1 MSGTKPL
8 SLYIHIPFCK
18 SKCAYCD
25 FASFPG
31 REAMWEAYFA
41 ALCGEIRAAG
51 DDIHRVE
58 TVFFGGGTPSLV
70 PEAYIAGALAAA
82 REAFPFAP
90 GAEVSLEANPG
101 TLTMEK
107 LRAYREMG
115 VNRLSIGV
123 QSFDARLLK
132 DIGRIHTPGEAV
144 EAVRMAK
151 AAGFANIGIDLMYG
165 LPGQTMG
172 AWEATLETALSLPLK
187 HISAYA
193 LIVEEGTPMAAR
205 EGELPGE
212 EEVLAMQRRCTRA
225 LAAAGFDR
233 YEISNYAKAGFA
245 CRHNAVYWRRG
256 EYLGF
261 GCAAHSFFAGERFCN
276 PSHLEDYLRGARRVA
291 RERVDGEAA
300 REETLML
307 STRMCEGL
315 SLGRWREEFGED
327 FRAGR
332 EGALERLARAG
343 LLEVCNGRLRLTE
356 RGMEVHNAVVLELLC
371 AGAG

>member
-1 MSGTKPL
+1 MSAPSPL

-70 PEAYIAGALAAA
+70 PETYIAGALAAA

-107 LRAYREMG
+107 SRAYREMG

-132 DIGRIHTPGEAV
+132 DIGRIHAPGEAV

-172 AWEATLETALSLPLK
+172 AWEATLETALSLPLA

-205 EGELPGE
+205 GDELPDE
-212 EEVLAMQRRCTRA
+212 EDVLSMQRLCTRA
-225 LAAAGFDR
+225 LAAAGFAR
-233 YEISNYAKAGFA
+233 YEISNYARRGFA
-245 CRHNAVYWRRG
+245 CRHNLVYWRRG

-261 GCAAHSFFAGERFCN
+261 GCAAHSFFGGERFRNWRATCAG
-276 PSHLEDYLRGARRVA
+276 RGGWSASAWTARRRA
-291 RERVDGEAA
+291 RRRSCSRRARAKGCRWKTGGKPLARTSAPGAKRFWISCAA
-300 REETLML
+300 R
-307 STRMCEGL
+307 G
-315 SLGRWREEFGED
+315 WW
-327 FRAGR
+327 
-332 EGALERLARAG
+332 
-343 LLEVCNGRLRLTE
+343 RLRT
-356 RGMEVHNAVVLELLC
+356 AVC
-371 AGAG
+371 A

>member
-1 MSGTKPL
+1 MSAPIPL

-41 ALCGEIRAAG
+41 ALYGEIRAAG

-70 PEAYIAGALAAA
+70 PETYIAGALAAA
-82 REAFPFAP
+82 REAFSFAP

-107 LRAYREMG
+107 LRAYRAMG

-132 DIGRIHTPGEAV
+132 DIGRIHTPGEAA

-172 AWEATLETALSLPLK
+172 AWEATLKTALSLPLA

-212 EEVLAMQRRCTRA
+212 EDVLSMQRLCTRA
-225 LAAAGFDR
+225 LAAAGFAR
-233 YEISNYAKAGFA
+233 YEISNYARRGFA
-245 CRHNAVYWRRG
+245 CRHNLVYWRRG

-261 GCAAHSFFAGERFCN
+261 GCAAHSFFGGERFFN
-276 PSHLEDYLRGARRVA
+276 ASRLEDYLRGARGLE
-291 RERVDGEAA
+291 RERVDGKAA
-300 REETLML
+300 REEIIML
-307 STRMCEGL
+307 ATRTREGL
-315 SLGRWREEFGED
+315 SLENWREDFGED
-327 FRAGR
+327 FASGR
-332 EGALERLARAG
+332 EKVLEELRRAG
-343 LLEVCNGRLRLTE
+343 LLDVADGHVHLTE
-356 RGMEVHNAVVLELLC
+356 KGMEVHNAVVLALL
-371 AGAG
+371 

>member
-1 MSGTKPL
+1 MSAPAPL

-41 ALCGEIRAAG
+41 ALCGEIRAAK
-51 DDIHRVE
+51 DDTHRVE

-123 QSFDARLLK
+123 QSFDARLLR
-132 DIGRIHTPGEAV
+132 DIGRVHTPGEAV

-165 LPGQTMG
+165 LPGQTMDV
-172 AWEATLETALSLPLK
+172 WEATLETALSLPLA

-205 EGELPGE
+205 EDELPGE
-212 EEVLAMQRRCTRA
+212 EDVLAMQRRCTRA

-245 CRHNAVYWRRG
+245 CRHNLVYWLRG

-261 GCAAHSFFAGERFCN
+261 GCAAHSFFGGERFRN
-276 PSHLEDYLRGARRVA
+276 ASDLEGYLRGARGLE
-291 RERVDGEAA
+291 RERVDGAAA
-300 REETLML
+300 REETIML
-307 STRMCEGL
+307 ATRTREGL
-315 SLGRWREEFGED
+315 SLENWREAFGEV
-327 FRAGR
+327 FCAGR
-332 EGALERLARAG
+332 EKALDELRRAG
-343 LLEVCNGRLRLTE
+343 LLEVADGRVFLTE
-356 RGMEVHNAVVLELLC
+356 KGMEVHNAVVLALL
-371 AGAG
+371 

>member
-1 MSGTKPL
+1 MSAPSPL

-25 FASFPG
+25 FASFSG

-41 ALCGEIRAAG
+41 ALGGEIRAAG

-82 REAFPFAP
+82 REAFCFAP

-107 LRAYREMG
+107 LRAYRAMG

-123 QSFDARLLK
+123 QSFDAGLLK
-132 DIGRIHTPGEAV
+132 DIGRIHTPGEAA

-172 AWEATLETALSLPLK
+172 AWEATLKTALSLPLK

-205 EGELPGE
+205 EDELPGE
-212 EEVLAMQRRCTRA
+212 EDVLAMQRRCTRA

-245 CRHNAVYWRRG
+245 CRHNLVYWRRG

-261 GCAAHSFFAGERFCN
+261 GCAAHSFFGGERFRN
-276 PSHLEDYLRGARRVA
+276 ASDLEGYLRGARGLE
-291 RERVDGEAA
+291 RERVDGAAA
-300 REETLML
+300 REETIML
-307 STRMCEGL
+307 STRTREGL
-315 SLGRWREEFGED
+315 SLETWRREFGED
-327 FRAGR
+327 FLCGR
-332 EGALERLARAG
+332 EKILDKLRRAG
-343 LLEVCNGRLRLTE
+343 LLEVAGGRVYLTE
-356 RGMEVHNAVVLELLC
+356 KGMEVHNAVVLALL
-371 AGAG
+371 

>member
-1 MSGTKPL
+1 MSSRKPL

-70 PEAYIAGALAAA
+70 PETYIAGALAAA

-115 VNRLSIGV
+115 VDRLSIGV

-132 DIGRIHTPGEAV
+132 DIGRIHAPGEAV

-151 AAGFANIGIDLMYG
+151 
-165 LPGQTMG
+165 
-172 AWEATLETALSLPLK
+172 
-187 HISAYA
+187 
-193 LIVEEGTPMAAR
+193 
-205 EGELPGE
+205 
-212 EEVLAMQRRCTRA
+212 
-225 LAAAGFDR
+225 AAGFDR

-245 CRHNAVYWRRG
+245 CRHNRVYWRRG

-261 GCAAHSFFAGERFCN
+261 GCAAHSFFGGERFRN
-276 PSHLEDYLRGARRVA
+276 ASDLEGYLRGARGLE
-291 RERVDGEAA
+291 RERVDGKAA
-300 REETLML
+300 REETVML
-307 STRMCEGL
+307 ATRTGEGL
-315 SLGRWREEFGED
+315 SLENWREDFGED
-327 FRAGR
+327 FASGR
-332 EGALERLARAG
+332 EKVLEELRRAG
-343 LLEVCNGRLRLTE
+343 LLEIADGRVFLTE
-356 RGMEVHNAVVLELLC
+356 KGMEVHNAVVLALL
-371 AGAG
+371 

>member
-1 MSGTKPL
+1 MSAPAPL

-41 ALCGEIRAAG
+41 ALCGEIRAA
-51 DDIHRVE
+51 DDDTHRVE

-70 PEAYIAGALAAA
+70 PETYIAGALAAA

-107 LRAYREMG
+107 LRAYRAMG

-151 AAGFANIGIDLMYG
+151 AAGFANISIDLMYG
-165 LPGQTMG
+165 LPGQTMD
-172 AWEATLETALSLPLK
+172 AWEATLKTALSLPLA

-205 EGELPGE
+205 EDELPGE
-212 EEVLAMQRRCTRA
+212 EMVLSMQRLCTRA
-225 LAAAGFDR
+225 LAAAGFAR
-233 YEISNYAKAGFA
+233 YEISNYARRGFV
-245 CRHNAVYWRRG
+245 CRHNLVYWRRG

-261 GCAAHSFFAGERFCN
+261 GCAAHSFFGGERFRN
-276 PSHLEDYLRGARRVA
+276 ASNLEDYLRGARGLE
-291 RERVDGEAA
+291 RERVDGAAA
-300 REETLML
+300 REETVML
-307 STRMCEGL
+307 ATRTREGL
-315 SLGRWREEFGED
+315 SLENWREAFGED
-327 FRAGR
+327 FCAGR
-332 EGALERLARAG
+332 EKVLDKLRRAG
-343 LLEVCNGRLRLTE
+343 LLDVADGHVYLTE
-356 RGMEVHNAVVLELLC
+356 KGMEVHNAVVLALL
-371 AGAG
+371 

>member
-1 MSGTKPL
+1 MSAPIPL

-41 ALCGEIRAAG
+41 ALYGEIRAAG

-70 PEAYIAGALAAA
+70 PEAYIAGTLAAA
-82 REAFPFAP
+82 REAFSFAP

-123 QSFDARLLK
+123 QSFDAGLLR
-132 DIGRIHTPGEAV
+132 DIGRVHTPGEAV

-151 AAGFANIGIDLMYG
+151 ATGFANIGIDLMYG

-172 AWEATLETALSLPLK
+172 AWEATLETALSLPIT

-212 EEVLAMQRRCTRA
+212 EDVLAMQRRCTRA

-245 CRHNAVYWRRG
+245 CRHNRVYWRRG

-261 GCAAHSFFAGERFCN
+261 GCAAHSFFGGERFRN
-276 PSHLEDYLRGARRVA
+276 ASDLEGYLRGARGLE
-291 RERVDGEAA
+291 RERVDGKAA
-300 REETLML
+300 REETVML
-307 STRMCEGL
+307 ATRMGEGL
-315 SLGRWREEFGED
+315 SLENWREDFGED
-327 FRAGR
+327 FCAGR
-332 EGALERLARAG
+332 EKVLDALRRVG
-343 LLEVCNGRLRLTE
+343 LLEIADGRVFLTE
-356 RGMEVHNAVVLELLC
+356 KGMEVHNAVVLALL
-371 AGAG
+371 

>member
-1 MSGTKPL
+1 MSGPAPL

-41 ALCGEIRAAG
+41 ALCGEIRAAK

-58 TVFFGGGTPSLV
+58 TVFFGGGTPSVV
-70 PEAYIAGALAAA
+70 PEKHIAAALAAA

-123 QSFDARLLK
+123 QSFDARLLR

-144 EAVRMAK
+144 EAVRMARE
-151 AAGFANIGIDLMYG
+151 AGFVNIGIDLMYG
-165 LPGQTMG
+165 LPGQDVPT
-172 AWEATLETALSLPLK
+172 WEATLKTAVSLPLK
-187 HISAYA
+187 HVSAYA
-193 LIVEEGTPMAAR
+193 LIVEAGTPMAAR

-212 EEVLAMQRRCTRA
+212 EATLAMQRLGTRA
-225 LAAAGFDR
+225 LAAAGFAR
-233 YEISNYAKAGFA
+233 YEISNYARSGFA

>member
-1 MSGTKPL
+1 MSAPAPL

-41 ALCGEIRAAG
+41 ALGGEIRAAKG
-51 DDIHRVE
+51 DAHRVE

-82 REAFPFAP
+82 REAFSFAP

-123 QSFDARLLK
+123 QSFDAGLLR
-132 DIGRIHTPGEAV
+132 DIGRVHTPGEAV

-172 AWEATLETALSLPLK
+172 AWEATLETALSLPLA

-193 LIVEEGTPMAAR
+193 LIVEAGTPMAAR
-205 EGELPGE
+205 EGELPDE

-245 CRHNAVYWRRG
+245 CRHNRVYWRRG

-261 GCAAHSFFAGERFCN
+261 GCAAHSFFGGERFRN
-276 PSHLEDYLRGARRVA
+276 ASDLEGYLRGARWLE
-291 RERVDGEAA
+291 RERVDGKAA
-300 REETLML
+300 REEIIML
-307 STRMCEGL
+307 ATRTGEGL
-315 SLGRWREEFGED
+315 SLENWREDFGED
-327 FRAGR
+327 FASGR
-332 EGALERLARAG
+332 EKVLEELRRAG
-343 LLEVCNGRLRLTE
+343 LLEIADGRVFLTE
-356 RGMEVHNAVVLELLC
+356 KGMEVHNAVVLALL
-371 AGAG
+371 

>member
-1 MSGTKPL
+1 MSGPTPL

-41 ALCGEIRAAG
+41 ALCGEIRAAKG
-51 DDIHRVE
+51 DTHRVE

-70 PEAYIAGALAAA
+70 PETYIAGALAAA
-82 REAFPFAP
+82 REAFCFAP

-132 DIGRIHTPGEAV
+132 DIGRIHAPGEAV

-165 LPGQTMG
+165 LPGRRWARGRRRWRRPFPCRLHTC
-172 AWEATLETALSLPLK
+172 
-187 HISAYA
+187 SAYA

-205 EGELPGE
+205 GDELPDE
-212 EEVLAMQRRCTRA
+212 EDVLSMQAARVRARWRRRGLRAMKFPTTPGAALPAATTSSTGGGGNIWA
-225 LAAAGFDR
+225 LAARRTRFSAA
-233 YEISNYAKAGFA
+233 SAFA
-245 CRHNAVYWRRG
+245 TPPAWRTT
-256 EYLGF
+256 
-261 GCAAHSFFAGERFCN
+261 CAAHGGWSA
-276 PSHLEDYLRGARRVA
+276 SAWTARRRA
-291 RERVDGEAA
+291 RRPSCSQRARAKGCRWKTGGKPLARTSAPGANRFWISCAA
-300 REETLML
+300 RGWWRLQTA
-307 STRMCEGL
+307 MC
-315 SLGRWREEFGED
+315 
-327 FRAGR
+327 A
-332 EGALERLARAG
+332 
-343 LLEVCNGRLRLTE
+343 
-356 RGMEVHNAVVLELLC
+356 
-371 AGAG
+371 

>member
-1 MSGTKPL
+1 MNALKPL

-25 FASFPG
+25 FASWPG
-31 REAMWEAYFA
+31 KEAVWEAYFA

-51 DDIHRVE
+51 DGAHRVE
-58 TVFFGGGTPSLV
+58 TVFFGGGTPSVV
-70 PEAYIAGALAAA
+70 PEKHIAAALAAA

-101 TLTMEK
+101 TLTMER

-123 QSFDARLLK
+123 QSFDARLLR

-172 AWEATLETALSLPLK
+172 AWEATLETALSLPIT

-245 CRHNAVYWRRG
+245 CRHNRVYWRRG

-261 GCAAHSFFAGERFCN
+261 GCAAHSFFGGERFRN
-276 PSHLEDYLRGARRVA
+276 ASDLEGYLRGARGVE
-291 RERVDGEAA
+291 RERVDGKAA
-300 REETLML
+300 REETVML
-307 STRMCEGL
+307 ATRMGEGL
-315 SLGRWREEFGED
+315 SLENWREDFGED
-327 FRAGR
+327 FCAGR
-332 EGALERLARAG
+332 EKVLDALRRAG
-343 LLEVCNGRLRLTE
+343 LLEIADGRVFLTE
-356 RGMEVHNAVVLELLC
+356 KGMEVHNAVVLALL
-371 AGAG
+371 

>member
-1 MSGTKPL
+1 MSGPTPL

-41 ALCGEIRAAG
+41 ALYGEIRAAG

-70 PEAYIAGALAAA
+70 PETYIAGALAAA

-115 VNRLSIGV
+115 VDRLSIGV

-132 DIGRIHTPGEAV
+132 DIGRIHAPEEAV

-172 AWEATLETALSLPLK
+172 AWEATLKTALSLPLA

-212 EEVLAMQRRCTRA
+212 EDVLSMQRLCTRA
-225 LAAAGFDR
+225 LAAAGFAR
-233 YEISNYAKAGFA
+233 YEISNYARRGFA
-245 CRHNAVYWRRG
+245 CRHNLVYWRRG

-261 GCAAHSFFAGERFCN
+261 GCAAHSFFGGERFFN
-276 PSHLEDYLRGARRVA
+276 ASRLEDYLRGARGLE
-291 RERVDGEAA
+291 RERVDGKAA
-300 REETLML
+300 REEIIML
-307 STRMCEGL
+307 ATRTREGL
-315 SLGRWREEFGED
+315 SLENWREDFGED
-327 FRAGR
+327 FASGR
-332 EGALERLARAG
+332 EKVLEELRRAG
-343 LLEVCNGRLRLTE
+343 LLDVADGHVHLTE
-356 RGMEVHNAVVLELLC
+356 KGMEVHNAVVLALL
-371 AGAG
+371 

>member
-1 MSGTKPL
+1 MSGPTPL

-70 PEAYIAGALAAA
+70 PETYIAGALAAA

-132 DIGRIHTPGEAV
+132 DIGRIHAPGEAV

-172 AWEATLETALSLPLK
+172 AWEATLETALSLPLT

-205 EGELPGE
+205 EDELPDE
-212 EEVLAMQRRCTRA
+212 EMVLSMQRLCTRA
-225 LAAAGFDR
+225 LAAAGFAR
-233 YEISNYAKAGFA
+233 YEISNYARRGFA
-245 CRHNAVYWRRG
+245 CRHNLVYWRRG

-261 GCAAHSFFAGERFCN
+261 GCAAHSFFGGERFCN
-276 PSHLEDYLRGARRVA
+276 ASRLEDYLRGARGLE
-291 RERVDGEAA
+291 RERVDGAAA
-300 REETLML
+300 REETIML
-307 STRMCEGL
+307 ATRTREGL
-315 SLGRWREEFGED
+315 WLENWREAFGED
-327 FRAGR
+327 FCAGR
-332 EGALERLARAG
+332 EQALEELRRAG
-343 LLEVCNGRLRLTE
+343 LVEVADGRVCLTE
-356 RGMEVHNAVVLELLC
+356 KGMEVHNAVVLALL
-371 AGAG
+371 

>member
-1 MSGTKPL
+1 MSAREPL

-51 DDIHRVE
+51 DDTHRVE

-70 PEAYIAGALAAA
+70 PETYIAGALAAA

-151 AAGFANIGIDLMYG
+151 AAGFANISIDLMYG

-172 AWEATLETALSLPLK
+172 AWEATLETALSLPLA

-205 EGELPGE
+205 EDELPGE
-212 EEVLAMQRRCTRA
+212 EMVLAMQRRCTRA
-225 LAAAGFDR
+225 LAAAGFAR
-233 YEISNYAKAGFA
+233 YEISNYARRRLCLPPQPRLLAAGGISGL
-245 CRHNAVYWRRG
+245 W
-256 EYLGF
+256 
-261 GCAAHSFFAGERFCN
+261 
-276 PSHLEDYLRGARRVA
+276 LRGALVFRRRALPQRLRSGGLPARRAGIGARARGRRGGARGDGDARNAHARRAVA
-291 RERVDGEAA
+291 GKLAA
-300 REETLML
+300 RIWRGFL
-307 STRMCEGL
+307 
-315 SLGRWREEFGED
+315 LGREKVLDKLR
-327 FRAGR
+327 
-332 EGALERLARAG
+332 RAG
-343 LLEVCNGRLRLTE
+343 LLDIADGHVYLTE
-356 RGMEVHNAVVLELLC
+356 KGMEVHNAVVLALL
-371 AGAG
+371 

>member
-1 MSGTKPL
+1 MSAPAPL

-41 ALCGEIRAAG
+41 ALCGEIRAAKG
-51 DDIHRVE
+51 DAHRVE

-107 LRAYREMG
+107 LRAYRTMG

-172 AWEATLETALSLPLK
+172 AWEATLETALSLPIT

-225 LAAAGFDR
+225 LAAAGFAR

-245 CRHNAVYWRRG
+245 CRHNRVYWRRG

-261 GCAAHSFFAGERFCN
+261 GCAAHSFFGGERFRN
-276 PSHLEDYLRGARRVA
+276 ASDLEGYLRGARGLE
-291 RERVDGEAA
+291 RERVDGKAA
-300 REETLML
+300 REETVML
-307 STRMCEGL
+307 ATRMGEGL
-315 SLGRWREEFGED
+315 SLENWREDFGED
-327 FRAGR
+327 FASGR
-332 EGALERLARAG
+332 EKVLEELRRAG
-343 LLEVCNGRLRLTE
+343 LLEIADDRVFLTE
-356 RGMEVHNAVVLELLC
+356 KGMEVHNAVVLALL
-371 AGAG
+371 

>member
-1 MSGTKPL
+1 MSAPIPL

-51 DDIHRVE
+51 DDTHRVE

-82 REAFPFAP
+82 REAFCFAP

-107 LRAYREMG
+107 LRAYWAIG

-172 AWEATLETALSLPLK
+172 AWEATLKTALSLPLA

-205 EGELPGE
+205 EDELPDE
-212 EEVLAMQRRCTRA
+212 EMVLSMQRLCTRA
-225 LAAAGFDR
+225 LAAAGFAR
-233 YEISNYAKAGFA
+233 YEISNYARRGFA
-245 CRHNAVYWRRG
+245 CRHNRVYWRRG

-261 GCAAHSFFAGERFCN
+261 GCAAHSFFGGERFRN
-276 PSHLEDYLRGARRVA
+276 ASDLEGYLRGARGLE
-291 RERVDGEAA
+291 RERVDGKAA
-300 REETLML
+300 REEIIML
-307 STRMCEGL
+307 ATRTREGL
-315 SLGRWREEFGED
+315 SLENWREDFGED
-327 FRAGR
+327 FASGR
-332 EGALERLARAG
+332 EKTLEELRRTG
-343 LLEVCNGRLRLTE
+343 LLEIADGRVYLTE
-356 RGMEVHNAVVLELLC
+356 KGMEVHNAVVLALL
-371 AGAG
+371 

>member
-1 MSGTKPL
+1 MRGPAPL

-25 FASFPG
+25 FASYPG
-31 REAMWEAYFA
+31 KEAAWETYFA
-41 ALCGEIRAAG
+41 ALCEEIRAAKDG
-51 DDIHRVE
+51 LHRVE

-70 PEAYIAGALAAA
+70 PETYIAGALAAA
-82 REAFPFAP
+82 REAFCFAP

-115 VNRLSIGV
+115 VDRLSIGV

-132 DIGRIHTPGEAV
+132 DIGRIHAPGEAV

-172 AWEATLETALSLPLK
+172 AWEATLKTALSLPLT

-193 LIVEEGTPMAAR
+193 LIVEAGTPMAAR
-205 EGELPGE
+205 EGELPDE
-212 EEVLAMQRRCTRA
+212 EDVLAMQRRCTRA
-225 LAAAGFDR
+225 LAAAGFAR
-233 YEISNYAKAGFA
+233 YEISNYARRGFA
-245 CRHNAVYWRRG
+245 CRHNLVYWRRG

-261 GCAAHSFFAGERFCN
+261 GCAAHSFFGGERFRN
-276 PSHLEDYLRGARRVA
+276 ASDLEGYLRGARGLE
-291 RERVDGEAA
+291 RERVDGKAA
-300 REETLML
+300 REETVML
-307 STRMCEGL
+307 ATRTGEGL
-315 SLGRWREEFGED
+315 SLENWREDFGED
-327 FRAGR
+327 FASGR
-332 EGALERLARAG
+332 EKVLEELRRAG
-343 LLEVCNGRLRLTE
+343 LLEIADGRVFLTE
-356 RGMEVHNAVVLELLC
+356 KGMEVHNAVVLALL
-371 AGAG
+371 

>member
-1 MSGTKPL
+1 MSAREPL

-51 DDIHRVE
+51 DDTHRVE

-70 PEAYIAGALAAA
+70 PETYIAGALAAA

-107 LRAYREMG
+107 LRAYRAMG

-151 AAGFANIGIDLMYG
+151 AAGFANISIDLMYG
-165 LPGQTMG
+165 LPGQTMD
-172 AWEATLETALSLPLK
+172 AWEATLKTALSLPLA

-205 EGELPGE
+205 EDELPGE
-212 EEVLAMQRRCTRA
+212 EMVLSMQRLCTRA
-225 LAAAGFDR
+225 LAAAGFAR
-233 YEISNYAKAGFA
+233 YEISNYARPALPAATTSSTGGGGNTWA
-245 CRHNAVYWRRG
+245 LAARRTR
-256 EYLGF
+256 F
-261 GCAAHSFFAGERFCN
+261 SAASASATPPIWKTTCAA
-276 PSHLEDYLRGARRVA
+276 RGDWSASAWTARRRA
-291 RERVDGEAA
+291 RR
-300 REETLML
+300 R
-307 STRMCEGL
+307 
-315 SLGRWREEFGED
+315 
-327 FRAGR
+327 
-332 EGALERLARAG
+332 
-343 LLEVCNGRLRLTE
+343 
-356 RGMEVHNAVVLELLC
+356 
-371 AGAG
+371 

>member
-1 MSGTKPL
+1 MSAPSPL

-70 PEAYIAGALAAA
+70 PETYIAGALAAA
-82 REAFPFAP
+82 REAFCFAP

-107 LRAYREMG
+107 SRAYREMG

-132 DIGRIHTPGEAV
+132 DIGRIHAPGEAV

-172 AWEATLETALSLPLK
+172 AWEATLETALSLPLA

-205 EGELPGE
+205 EDELPDE
-212 EEVLAMQRRCTRA
+212 EDVLSMQRLCTRA
-225 LAAAGFDR
+225 LAAAGFAR
-233 YEISNYAKAGFA
+233 YEISNYARRGFA
-245 CRHNAVYWRRG
+245 CRHNLVYWRRG

-261 GCAAHSFFAGERFCN
+261 GCAAHSFFGGERFRNWRATCAG
-276 PSHLEDYLRGARRVA
+276 RGGWSASAWTARRRA
-291 RERVDGEAA
+291 RR
-300 REETLML
+300 R
-307 STRMCEGL
+307 
-315 SLGRWREEFGED
+315 
-327 FRAGR
+327 
-332 EGALERLARAG
+332 
-343 LLEVCNGRLRLTE
+343 
-356 RGMEVHNAVVLELLC
+356 
-371 AGAG
+371 

>member
-1 MSGTKPL
+1 MSARKPL

-51 DDIHRVE
+51 DDTHRVE

-70 PEAYIAGALAAA
+70 PETYIAGALAAA

-172 AWEATLETALSLPLK
+172 AWEATLKTALSLPLA

-205 EGELPGE
+205 EDELPGE
-212 EEVLAMQRRCTRA
+212 EDVLAMQRRCTRA
-225 LAAAGFDR
+225 LATAGFDR
-233 YEISNYAKAGFA
+233 YEISNYARAGFA
-245 CRHNAVYWRRG
+245 CRHNLVYWRRG

-261 GCAAHSFFAGERFCN
+261 GCAAHSFFGGERFRN
-276 PSHLEDYLRGARRVA
+276 AAGLEDYLRGARGLE
-291 RERVDGEAA
+291 RERVDGAAA
-300 REETLML
+300 REETVML
-307 STRMCEGL
+307 ATRTREGL
-315 SLGRWREEFGED
+315 SLENWREAFGED
-327 FRAGR
+327 FCVGR
-332 EGALERLARAG
+332 EKALEELRRAG
-343 LLEVCNGRLRLTE
+343 LLDVADGHVRLTE
-356 RGMEVHNAVVLELLC
+356 KGMEVHNAVVLALL
-371 AGAG
+371 

>member
-1 MSGTKPL
+1 MSAPIPL

-31 REAMWEAYFA
+31 REAVWEAYFA

-70 PEAYIAGALAAA
+70 PETYIAGALAAA

-107 LRAYREMG
+107 LRAYRAMG

-132 DIGRIHTPGEAV
+132 DIGRVHTPGEAV
-144 EAVRMAK
+144 EAVRMAR

-172 AWEATLETALSLPLK
+172 AWEATLETALSLPLA

-193 LIVEEGTPMAAR
+193 LIVEAGTPMAAR

-212 EEVLAMQRRCTRA
+212 EDVLSMQRLCTRA
-225 LAAAGFDR
+225 LAAAGFAR

-245 CRHNAVYWRRG
+245 CRHNRVYWRRG

-261 GCAAHSFFAGERFCN
+261 GCAAHSFFGGERFRN
-276 PSHLEDYLRGARRVA
+276 ASDLEGYLRGARGLE
-291 RERVDGEAA
+291 RERVDGKAA
-300 REETLML
+300 REEIIML
-307 STRMCEGL
+307 ATRTGEGL
-315 SLGRWREEFGED
+315 SLENWREDFGED
-327 FRAGR
+327 FCAGR
-332 EGALERLARAG
+332 EKVLDALRRAG
-343 LLEVCNGRLRLTE
+343 LLEIADGRVFLTE
-356 RGMEVHNAVVLELLC
+356 KGMEVHNAVVLALL
-371 AGAG
+371 

>member
-1 MSGTKPL
+1 MSGPTPL

-41 ALCGEIRAAG
+41 ALCGEIRAAKG
-51 DDIHRVE
+51 DAHRVE

-70 PEAYIAGALAAA
+70 PEPYIAGALAAA

-123 QSFDARLLK
+123 QSFDAGLLR
-132 DIGRIHTPGEAV
+132 DIGRVHTPGEAV
-144 EAVRMAK
+144 EAVRMAR

-172 AWEATLETALSLPLK
+172 AWEATLETALSLPIT

-212 EEVLAMQRRCTRA
+212 EDVLAMQRRCTRA

-245 CRHNAVYWRRG
+245 CRHNRVYWRRG

-261 GCAAHSFFAGERFCN
+261 GCAAHSFFGGERFRN
-276 PSHLEDYLRGARRVA
+276 ASDLEGYLRGARGLE
-291 RERVDGEAA
+291 RERVDGKAA
-300 REETLML
+300 REEIIML
-307 STRMCEGL
+307 ATRTGEGL
-315 SLGRWREEFGED
+315 SLENWREDFGED
-327 FRAGR
+327 FCAGR
-332 EGALERLARAG
+332 EKVLDALRRAG
-343 LLEVCNGRLRLTE
+343 LLEIADDRVFLTE
-356 RGMEVHNAVVLELLC
+356 KGMEVHNAVVLALL
-371 AGAG
+371 

>member
-1 MSGTKPL
+1 MSAPAPL

-31 REAMWEAYFA
+31 RERCGEAYFA

-51 DDIHRVE
+51 DDTHRVE

-123 QSFDARLLK
+123 QSFDAGLLR
-132 DIGRIHTPGEAV
+132 DIGRVHTPGEAV
-144 EAVRMAK
+144 EAVRMAR

-172 AWEATLETALSLPLK
+172 AWEATLETALSLPIT

-233 YEISNYAKAGFA
+233 YGNFQLRQSRFA
-245 CRHNAVYWRRG
+245 CRHNRVYWRRG

-261 GCAAHSFFAGERFCN
+261 GCAAHSFFGGERF
-276 PSHLEDYLRGARRVA
+276 PQRLRSGGLPARR
-291 RERVDGEAA
+291 
-300 REETLML
+300 
-307 STRMCEGL
+307 
-315 SLGRWREEFGED
+315 
-327 FRAGR
+327 
-332 EGALERLARAG
+332 
-343 LLEVCNGRLRLTE
+343 
-356 RGMEVHNAVVLELLC
+356 
-371 AGAG
+371 AGAGARARGRQSGARGDHHARNAHARGAVAGKLAPRIWRELSLRARKGFGRDCAGRGCWTLRTVMCI

>member
-1 MSGTKPL
+1 MSAPAPL

-51 DDIHRVE
+51 DDTHRVE

-82 REAFPFAP
+82 REAFCFAP

-107 LRAYREMG
+107 LRAYWAIG

-123 QSFDARLLK
+123 QSFDAGLLK

-172 AWEATLETALSLPLK
+172 AWEATLKTALSLPLA

-205 EGELPGE
+205 EDELPDE
-212 EEVLAMQRRCTRA
+212 EMVLSMQRLCTRA
-225 LAAAGFDR
+225 LAAAGFAR
-233 YEISNYAKAGFA
+233 YEISNYARRGFA
-245 CRHNAVYWRRG
+245 CRHNRVYWRRG

-261 GCAAHSFFAGERFCN
+261 GCAAHSFFGGERFRN
-276 PSHLEDYLRGARRVA
+276 ASDLEGYLRGARGLE
-291 RERVDGEAA
+291 RERVDGKAA
-300 REETLML
+300 REEIIML
-307 STRMCEGL
+307 ATRTGEGL
-315 SLGRWREEFGED
+315 SLENWREDFGED
-327 FRAGR
+327 FASGR
-332 EGALERLARAG
+332 EKTLEELRRTG
-343 LLEVCNGRLRLTE
+343 LLEIADGRVYLTE
-356 RGMEVHNAVVLELLC
+356 KGMEVHNAVVLALL
-371 AGAG
+371 

>member
-1 MSGTKPL
+1 MSAPAPL

-41 ALCGEIRAAG
+41 ALCGEIRAAKG
-51 DDIHRVE
+51 DAHRVE

-82 REAFPFAP
+82 QEAFSFAP

-132 DIGRIHTPGEAV
+132 DIGRIHAPGEAV
-144 EAVRMAK
+144 EAVRMAR

-172 AWEATLETALSLPLK
+172 AWEATLETALSLPLT

-193 LIVEEGTPMAAR
+193 LIVEEDTPMAAR
-205 EGELPGE
+205 EDELPGE
-212 EEVLAMQRRCTRA
+212 EDVLSMQRRCTRA

-245 CRHNAVYWRRG
+245 CRHNRVYWRRG

-261 GCAAHSFFAGERFCN
+261 GCAAHSFFGGERFRN
-276 PSHLEDYLRGARRVA
+276 ASDLEGYLRGARGLE
-291 RERVDGEAA
+291 RERVDGKAA
-300 REETLML
+300 REETVML
-307 STRMCEGL
+307 ATRMGEGL
-315 SLGRWREEFGED
+315 SLENWREDFGED
-327 FRAGR
+327 FCAGR
-332 EGALERLARAG
+332 EKVLDALRRAG
-343 LLEVCNGRLRLTE
+343 LLEIADGRVFLTE
-356 RGMEVHNAVVLELLC
+356 KGMEVHNAVVLALL
-371 AGAG
+371 

>member
-1 MSGTKPL
+1 MSAPAPL

-31 REAMWEAYFA
+31 REAMWETYFA
-41 ALCGEIRAAG
+41 ALCGEIRAAKG
-51 DDIHRVE
+51 DAHRVE

-115 VNRLSIGV
+115 VDRLSIGV
-123 QSFDARLLK
+123 QSFDAGLLR
-132 DIGRIHTPGEAV
+132 DIGRVHTPGEAV
-144 EAVRMAK
+144 EAVRMAR

-172 AWEATLETALSLPLK
+172 AWEATLETALSLPLT

-193 LIVEEGTPMAAR
+193 LIVEAGTPMAAR
-205 EGELPGE
+205 EDELPGE
-212 EEVLAMQRRCTRA
+212 EMVLSMQRLCTRA

-245 CRHNAVYWRRG
+245 CRHNRVYWRRG

-261 GCAAHSFFAGERFCN
+261 G
-276 PSHLEDYLRGARRVA
+276 LRGALVLWRRALPQRLRSGGLPARRAVAGTRARGRQSGARGDGDARNAHARRAVAGKLAGRLWRGLRFRARKDFGRVA
-291 RERVDGEAA
+291 PHGAAGDRGRSCVSDGKGHGGPQ
-300 REETLML
+300 R
-307 STRMCEGL
+307 
-315 SLGRWREEFGED
+315 
-327 FRAGR
+327 
-332 EGALERLARAG
+332 
-343 LLEVCNGRLRLTE
+343 
-356 RGMEVHNAVVLELLC
+356 RGH
-371 AGAG
+371 